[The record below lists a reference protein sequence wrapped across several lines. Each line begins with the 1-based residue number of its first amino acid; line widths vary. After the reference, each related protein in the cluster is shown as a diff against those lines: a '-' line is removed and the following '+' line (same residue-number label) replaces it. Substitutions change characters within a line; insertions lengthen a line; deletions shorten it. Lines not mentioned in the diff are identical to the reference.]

1 MKYQDRIN
9 FYIVNRSTEDSI
21 KDIYSPLANDFA
33 LIINENFYFSFI
45 EEINNGG
52 LFFDQSLQ
60 FYSFTEERDYRNISV
75 VNEALKREYK
85 ELFNGLVAFAQD
97 VFGNQFAFNTL
108 ENCVVLFNI
117 ETAEQKN
124 VAQSFEDW
132 LIILETDLDY
142 FAGVSYARK
151 WKEHNELGLD
161 QRILPEVPFVIGGEY
176 NLENFDISTF
186 PYYIS
191 YNAQLAKQIFNLKDG
206 ESIELV
212 IKKKQ

>member
-21 KDIYSPLANDFA
+21 KDVYSPLTNDFA

-60 FYSFTEERDYRNISV
+60 FYSFTEERDYRNIAV
-75 VNEALKREYK
+75 VNETFKREYK
-85 ELFNGLVAFAQD
+85 GLFNRLVAFAQD

-108 ENCVVLFNI
+108 ENCIVLFNI
-117 ETAEQKN
+117 ETAEQRII
-124 VAQSFEDW
+124 ADSFEDW
-132 LIILETDLDY
+132 LVMIEEDLDY
-142 FAGVSYARK
+142 LAGLSYARK
-151 WKEHNELGLD
+151 WKKYHNLGLD

-176 NLENFDISTF
+176 SLENFDISTF

-206 ESIELV
+206 ENIELV